1 MMTLCTEVLSHTLI
15 NFFDYYL
22 TIMANG
28 TIVKSVTD
36 VLAICSDIFE
46 SAKNEIVYISPPS
59 LLVFASQYGI
69 NNKEIMFI
77 QNGGHVRGITDFSHP
92 YVEVIREN
100 LAIGENVRHYSRYQ
114 GVFMLVGDE
123 RESISS
129 INIDAENLSLNTP
142 VVTLWSQDPTYAE
155 YLVSTFEI
163 AWGQS
168 VPAEERIE
176 ELLKEGPPQV

>member
-1 MMTLCTEVLSHTLI
+1 
-15 NFFDYYL
+15 
-22 TIMANG
+22 MANG

-46 SAKNEIVYISPPS
+46 SAENEIVYISPPS

-69 NNKEIMFI
+69 NDKEIMFI
-77 QNGGHVRGITDFSHP
+77 QNGGHVRGIADFSHP

-100 LAIGENVRHYSRYQ
+100 LAIGENVRHYSRYH

-129 INIDAENLSLNTP
+129 INIDAESLSLNTP
-142 VVTLWSQDPTYAE
+142 VVSLWSQDPIYAE

-176 ELLKEGPPQV
+176 ELLKEGSPQV